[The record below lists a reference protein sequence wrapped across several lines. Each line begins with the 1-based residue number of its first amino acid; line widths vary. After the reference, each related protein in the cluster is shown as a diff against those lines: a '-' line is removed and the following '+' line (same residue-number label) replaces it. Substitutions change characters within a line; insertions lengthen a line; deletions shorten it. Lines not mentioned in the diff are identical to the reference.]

1 MSYENG
7 RGCPKCRFA
16 PNGCPSGCCVKPYYI
31 WKGER
36 LTPQRKAV
44 LRKEAMKRLKLK
56 SKSMKKSKKKS
67 TKKKS
72 MKKKS
77 IKQSKTVVSKSNRAL
92 TPGETWDHNDT
103 DIRLVSIKPREDGS
117 HVLSVCVT
125 EGDENP
131 RSRQLC
137 NSDVNST
144 RYKGQYGLEGYA
156 QVASCSC
163 LHCYRQHMGRQ
174 WSNDLR
180 TKISNAIRHGKH
192 YDKYEPLIGISRD
205 ELITRLME
213 KMRIRY
219 GITYS
224 AVTWDDIVSGRY
236 PFEIDEII
244 PRQVLYIEE
253 NINDVDQW
261 TRIFNHKNIQ
271 FLTKDEN
278 VKKGSRIENIA
289 DFHIFNSI
297 FPLEGARRVIIDSRL
312 NWIDRRMKRKL
323 PLLPIEKEFF
333 EIHDRTTFF

>member
-36 LTPQRKAV
+36 LTPERKAA
-44 LRKEAMKRLKLK
+44 LHEEAMDRLRR
-56 SKSMKKSKKKS
+56 KKKFNPKATKPVKTARPLNPVVPKS
-67 TKKKS
+67 T
-72 MKKKS
+72 
-77 IKQSKTVVSKSNRAL
+77 KQSKTVVPKTSL
-92 TPGETWDHNDT
+92 TLEIDQMWTHNKT
-103 DIRLVSIKPREDGS
+103 EIRVGSIKIRGDGS
-117 HVLSVCVT
+117 VMVTVSVT
-125 EGDENP
+125 NDRKSAYRP
-131 RSRQLC
+131 LC
-137 NSDVNST
+137 NSILNSE
-144 RYKGQYGLEGYA
+144 YSQYGLRGYA

-261 TRIFNHKNIQ
+261 TRIFNYKNIQ
-271 FLTKDEN
+271 LLTKDEN